1 MKRLY
6 ILLAAVLLLSLGM
19 NAFAEGGVSVEI
31 MKVDGISVVV
41 FIPEETAL
49 QARGAAMN
57 AKGAEDS
64 KADYVLPSNLTR
76 IEEEAFMCIPA
87 QKIELSANIEFID
100 ARAFADCASLREV
113 VIPAAV
119 KSISDHAFDGCED
132 VTIYGEKG
140 TEAERI
146 ANLYGFTFVSP
157 QAQDEPIDPAFPEG
171 KANIPVLPLVTF
183 K

>member
-41 FIPEETAL
+41 FI
-49 QARGAAMN
+49 
-57 AKGAEDS
+57 AENS

-100 ARAFADCASLREV
+100 ARAFADCTSLREV

-132 VTIYGEKG
+132 VTIYGEKD

-157 QAQDEPIDPAFPEG
+157 QAQDEPIAPASPEG